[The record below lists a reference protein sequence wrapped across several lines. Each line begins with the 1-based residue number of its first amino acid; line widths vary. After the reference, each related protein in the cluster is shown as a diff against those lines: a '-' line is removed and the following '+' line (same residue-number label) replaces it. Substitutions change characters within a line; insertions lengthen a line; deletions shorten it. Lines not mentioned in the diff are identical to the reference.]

1 MLNRLTIAILIA
13 SLLTTGCVMQDEMIK
28 TRITMPRG
36 EKRTLVHFN
45 HKLPTILRSR
55 DSFSFSYLIAEESP
69 TDLQLAATATVWRH
83 CREHVD
89 IVHPDRIV
97 TVMVHGLV
105 FGAAGAIGGALGAQA
120 FKYAVTGEYA
130 EYGAAASGPFGMAYA
145 LTVLTG
151 ELYTFQNCARELFN
165 EFSGYG
171 IKVFMES
178 PNP

>member
-1 MLNRLTIAILIA
+1 
-13 SLLTTGCVMQDEMIK
+13 MQDEMIRSK
-28 TRITMPRG
+28 ITMPRG
-36 EKRTLVHFN
+36 ERRILVHFK
-45 HKLPTILRSR
+45 HKVPTILRSR
-55 DSFSFSYLIAEESP
+55 DSFSFSYLTAEGSP
-69 TDLQLAATATVWRH
+69 ADLQLELAATATVWRH

-171 IKVFMES
+171 VKVIMES